1 MKAKWDKNVQCE
13 DVRPGPLSLPCSFWA
28 LSHVSPP
35 LPRLRLSVPIHLP
48 LPLPLPHS
56 FAPPDGVFLRRPV
69 TQLNVSGLLP
79 VSFFSLFTLFLWSC
93 QVTRTVQNSN
103 CSCLSYENMHF
114 SSLSLSLLSL
124 FVSARARHLS
134 HLYIR
139 CGSGCK
145 IAWGRAWWLATLIVV
160 TSQIE

>member
-1 MKAKWDKNVQCE
+1 MC
-13 DVRPGPLSLPCSFWA
+13 DVRMSGLGLFLSLA
-28 LSHVSPP
+28 LSGLFPVSPP
-35 LPRLRLSVPIHLP
+35 PLLRLSVPIH

-114 SSLSLSLLSL
+114 SSLSLSSLSFCL
-124 FVSARARHLS
+124 CSDQTLEPFVYQMWLWVQDSLRESLVIS
-134 HLYIR
+134 HIN
-139 CGSGCK
+139 CSD
-145 IAWGRAWWLATLIVV
+145 
-160 TSQIE
+160 EPN